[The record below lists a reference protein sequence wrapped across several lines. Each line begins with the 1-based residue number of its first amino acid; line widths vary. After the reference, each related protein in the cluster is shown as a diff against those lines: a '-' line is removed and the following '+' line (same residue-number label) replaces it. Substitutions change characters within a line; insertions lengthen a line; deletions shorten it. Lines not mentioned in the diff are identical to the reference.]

1 MAAAMAKEIHLRA
14 SYLAHSELDSIYLGG
29 GTPSILSPEELSL
42 LFDALASHFTWTKA
56 SEITLEANPDD
67 INTQSLA
74 NWKRLGINRLSI
86 GLQSFNDAELQWM
99 NRPHTASQSEASV
112 KLAQDAG
119 FYNLSLDLIYGSRFQ
134 NSEDW
139 DKTLQKVVDLQ
150 PTHISAY
157 NLTIEEKTR
166 LGVLKKR
173 GVEPAVND
181 EQSSRQFASMRT
193 TLQKA
198 GFEQYEISNFAKPG
212 FYAKHNS
219 AYWLQQPY
227 LGIGPSAHSFNG
239 TSRQWNVANNSQYTK
254 LVNANQPFFETET
267 LKPNERFNE
276 YVLTRLRTTWGCD
289 LNEINRLFGE
299 DAKKHFEKHVLKQRS
314 FFEQA
319 NGVYRLNEQGLLF
332 ADGIA
337 SAFFLL

>member
-1 MAAAMAKEIHLRA
+1 MVKEIQIRS
-14 SYLAHSELDSIYLGG
+14 SYLENRALESIYLGG
-29 GTPSILSPEELSL
+29 GTPSILALDELAL
-42 LFDALASHFTWTKA
+42 LFDVLASRFTWSNE

-67 INTQSLA
+67 INTQTLA

-99 NRPHTASQSEASV
+99 NRAHTASQSEACV
-112 KLAQDAG
+112 KLAQDNG
-119 FYNLSLDLIYGSRFQ
+119 FKNLSLDIIYGSRFQ
-134 NSEDW
+134 NPEHW
-139 DKTLQKVVDLQ
+139 DKTLQRVVDLQ

-166 LGVLKKR
+166 LGVLKNR
-173 GVEPAVND
+173 GTEPAVND
-181 EQSSRQFASMRT
+181 EQSSRQFEILRA

-239 TSRQWNVANNSQYTK
+239 HSRQWNVANNSQYAK
-254 LVNANQPFFETET
+254 LVNANKPFFEIET
-267 LKPNERFNE
+267 LTPNERFNE

-289 LNEINRLFGE
+289 LSEIDRLFGE
-299 DAKKHFEKHVLKQRS
+299 DAKKHFSKQVQKHSS

-319 NGVYRLNEQGLLF
+319 NGVYRLNAKGLLF